1 MSVDAPA
8 TTPLV
13 ALAIGD
19 TAGIGPEIALLALRD
34 AELSRRARIVVLGPE
49 RLRPA
54 AVPATSEPAS
64 LRGHGWMATADHGP
78 VELGRVQRAAGL
90 EALAAL
96 RAAHELALARRVAA
110 LVTAPASKE
119 ALHLAGER
127 VEGQT
132 ELLGRWCGVER
143 VEMMAVAGRLRV
155 ILCTRHMPLRRA
167 LDEVTTE
174 RVLDRARLFERTLR
188 ALGVARPRLAVCGWN
203 PHAGE
208 HGLLGTEDDEILAP
222 AVAAARAEGLDVH
235 GPVSPDSVFRQAAH
249 GEWDG
254 VVALWHDQAFIP
266 LKLLDPAGGVT
277 ALCGLPYL
285 RISPAHGTAFD
296 IAGRGRADAA
306 NLIAALHK
314 AVDWAGAWGP

>member
-1 MSVDAPA
+1 VKDAA
-8 TTPLV
+8 GTASPLV
-13 ALAIGD
+13 ALTVGD
-19 TAGIGPEIALLALRD
+19 TAGIGPEIASAVLRD
-34 AELSRRARIVVLGPE
+34 EDLARRARLLVLGPA

-54 AVPATSEPAS
+54 HVQATEAPEGMV
-64 LRGHGWMATADHGP
+64 GHGWMSTADHGP
-78 VELGRVQRAAGL
+78 VQVGAVQRGAGL

-96 RAAHELALARRVAA
+96 RAGHELALARRVDA
-110 LVTAPASKE
+110 LVTGPVNKE

-167 LDEVTTE
+167 LDTVTTE

-188 ALGVARPRLAVCGWN
+188 SLGVQHPRLAVCGWN

-208 HGLLGTEDDEILAP
+208 HGLLGSEDDEILAP
-222 AVAAARAEGLDVH
+222 AVAVARAEGLDVH
-235 GPVSPDSVFRQAAH
+235 GPISPDSVFRQAAQ

-266 LKLLDPAGGVT
+266 LKLLDPLGGVT

-285 RISPAHGTAFD
+285 RLSPAHGTAFD
-296 IAGRGRADAA
+296 IAGQGRADAR
-306 NLIAALHK
+306 NLLAALRQ
-314 AVDWAGAWGP
+314 ALEWAPNWHS

>member
-1 MSVDAPA
+1 MSDAVQGA
-8 TTPLV
+8 KPLV
-13 ALAIGD
+13 ALTIGD

-34 AELSRRARIVVLGPE
+34 EGLARRARLVALGPA
-49 RLRPA
+49 RLRPDDIQ
-54 AVPATSEPAS
+54 TTDDPAS
-64 LRGHGWMATADHGP
+64 LRGHGWLATDDHGP
-78 VELGRVQRAAGL
+78 VQVGRVQRAAGL

-96 RAAHELALARRVAA
+96 RAAHELALLRRVAA
-110 LVTAPASKE
+110 LVTAPVSKE

-143 VEMMAVAGRLRV
+143 VEMMAVAGKLRV

-167 LDEVTTE
+167 LDEVTTA
-174 RVLDRARLFERTLR
+174 RVLDRARLFDLTLR
-188 ALGVARPRLAVCGWN
+188 ALGVERPRLAVCGWN

-208 HGLLGTEDDEILAP
+208 HGLLGSEDDEILAP

-235 GPVSPDSVFRQAAH
+235 GPISPDSVFRQAAH

-285 RISPAHGTAFD
+285 RLSPAHGTAFD
-296 IAGRGRADAA
+296 IAGRGRADAS

-314 AVDWAGAWGP
+314 SVDWAPAWGA

>member
-1 MSVDAPA
+1 MSADPRAGR
-8 TTPLV
+8 PLV
-13 ALAIGD
+13 ALTVGD
-19 TAGIGPEIALLALRD
+19 TAGIGPEIALSALRD
-34 AELSRRARIVVLGPE
+34 EGLARRARLLVLGPA
-49 RLRPA
+49 RLRPDHIQS
-54 AVPATSEPAS
+54 TDDPAS
-64 LRGHGWMATADHGP
+64 LRGHGWMATDDHGP
-78 VELGRVQRAAGL
+78 VATGRVQREAGL

-96 RAAHELALARRVAA
+96 RAAHGLASARRVAA
-110 LVTAPASKE
+110 LVTGPVSKE

-167 LDEVTTE
+167 LDAIDTA
-174 RVLDRARLFERTLR
+174 RVLDRTVLFARTLR
-188 ALGVARPRLAVCGWN
+188 ALGIERPRLAVCGWN

-208 HGLLGTEDDEILAP
+208 HGLLGAEDDEILAP

-235 GPVSPDSVFRQAAH
+235 GPISPDSVFRQASQ

-285 RISPAHGTAFD
+285 RLSPAHGTAFD
-296 IAGRGRADAA
+296 IAGQGRADAR
-306 NLIAALHK
+306 NLIAALHL
-314 AVDWAGAWGP
+314 ALDWAPGWRA